1 MVFAGTAAKALGL
14 AFAVTNVA
22 LIAYSHPGALTASGP
37 GNGGLQKAACALRA
51 SSSTAEHPNETR
63 TLCYH
68 FTTQLGS
75 TARNG
80 PGQYG
85 TLEPNS
91 VTNPVLVGTLPPLRE
106 AKSSTA
112 KQGSTPI
119 AVALITGGC
128 QFLQLAAELAIER
141 IRTAAAQRDGKA
153 QQPPQ
158 QHIFVTA
165 AHPAESIPPIRYGNE
180 QHLDGGRCGKKP
192 GEKAEDE
199 RDAGECLDAGR
210 SPKPESRRIITEVCK
225 GFENGVV

>member
-1 MVFAGTAAKALGL
+1 MRRTKQLLPVCPKNGPRRDCCQSPWTCLRSHECRLDCLL
-14 AFAVTNVA
+14 A
-22 LIAYSHPGALTASGP
+22 PRGAHCVWARERGP
-37 GNGGLQKAACALRA
+37 QKAACALRA
-51 SSSTAEHPNETR
+51 SSGTAEHPNETR

-68 FTTQLGS
+68 FATQLGS

-80 PGQYG
+80 PEQYG

-165 AHPAESIPPIRYGNE
+165 AHPAG
-180 QHLDGGRCGKKP
+180 
-192 GEKAEDE
+192 
-199 RDAGECLDAGR
+199 
-210 SPKPESRRIITEVCK
+210 
-225 GFENGVV
+225 